1 MRKKGIYVLIDRQAV
16 EVVDRI
22 EDARTRCG
30 YALQEKRRKYGVS
43 QDSCRQMQIPTVYRD
58 FQGRT
63 QIQKRPQEKQITR
76 PPLEMEIEV
85 DD

>member
-1 MRKKGIYVLIDRQAV
+1 MRKKRVYVLIDRQAV

-22 EDARTRCG
+22 EDADEVWICATGETTEIR
-30 YALQEKRRKYGVS
+30 S
-43 QDSCRQMQIPTVYRD
+43 FQDSCRQMQIPTVYRD

-63 QIQKRPQEKQITR
+63 QIQKRPQEMQITR